1 MALAA
6 PTVPWQFREIIRMID
21 NTNKV
26 AVIFG
31 VRNESS
37 IAYDIAVKLHRSGC
51 KVALSYVADTK
62 DEVLYLMQQNGMDT
76 GLSAEVDIRLEE
88 EISAFMRMVY
98 DKAGPIDYILHGT
111 AFGNQSVMCY
121 SLPGSNEPAPSYID
135 IPFDDFCDA
144 FNISAYSLLR
154 VCRVAQP
161 LITKNASILTLT
173 YNASQRVFPGYAGM
187 AICKA
192 ALENIMIYLASHFR
206 GEGIRVN
213 AISAGLVMTTS
224 SGGIFGVRKL
234 RKMGKFTAPL
244 GNIDAGDVGDAAL
257 YYFSDLSKKVTGN
270 IHFVDGGFNIMGLGV
285 DGEGH

>member
-1 MALAA
+1 
-6 PTVPWQFREIIRMID
+6 MID

-26 AVIFG
+26 AAVFG

-37 IAYDIAVKLHRSGC
+37 IAWDIAVKLHRSGC
-51 KVALSYVADTK
+51 TVALSYVADTK
-62 DEVLYLMQQNGMDT
+62 DEVLYLMEQNGMDT
-76 GLSAEVDIRLEE
+76 ALAGLVDVRNEDD
-88 EISAFMRMVY
+88 ISAFLKLVHQI
-98 DKAGPIDYILHGT
+98 AGPINYLLHGV
-111 AFGNQSVMCY
+111 AFGSQSVMCY

-135 IPFDDFCDA
+135 IPFEDFMDA

-154 VCRVAQP
+154 ICRVAEP
-161 LITKNASILTLT
+161 LLAKNASILTLT

-192 ALENIMIYLASHFR
+192 ALENIMIYLASYFR
-206 GEGIRVN
+206 GEKSARVN

-257 YYFSDLSKKVTGN
+257 YYFSDLSKKVSGN
-270 IHFVDGGFNIMGLGV
+270 IHYVDGGFNIMGLGV
-285 DGEGH
+285 DGEGN